1 MKRETRI
8 NVRTTD
14 QIKRELKVTARLR
27 GLTESSLVNSL
38 VVRAIR
44 EEKQLSPEAFEKT
57 GDANRRESRREE
69 LTAAEEEIPSWQQG
83 LRNARGMWKERNDLP
98 DLRQLRK
105 ESDRSDRW
113 DKD

>member
-44 EEKQLSPEAFEKT
+44 EEKQVSPEAFENI
-57 GDANRRESRREE
+57 GDAKRRGPNIGEQ
-69 LTAAEEEIPSWQQG
+69 TPAEEKVPDWQQG
-83 LRNARGMWKERNDLP
+83 IRKARGMWKGRDDLP
-98 DLRQLRK
+98 DLGQLRK

-113 DKD
+113 DID